1 MTIEA
6 YMNPDFTWPKK
17 LIFFIVA
24 VLAIVVGNLLILAWN
39 KIAEP
44 GKGKGADK
52 RRKDNY
58 YRMSEYFYELIIS
71 ATSVMSFACAYVVLN
86 HVYNLYHGSYQAGAM
101 GTFLYAWENW
111 KDFVLLL
118 MICLSCVLNSL
129 LDKFII
135 PIKGLTRDQ
144 IASVRM
150 LGMFYAIIVLV
161 YLNVI
166 GDESEYAPVMMYY
179 LGLMVGRFVYFDAS
193 FMDFITAMKRTIVR
207 TPLLVLGLAI
217 SGGLSFFGFSAGYLL
232 ERNYYIVGVF
242 YTHVFLLIAVFALHH
257 GRQIY
262 HIIKKK
268 KADGGRRQEHDER
281 EDSDDYADFD

>member
-6 YMNPDFTWPKK
+6 YINPDFTWPKK

-24 VLAIVVGNLLILAWN
+24 LAAIVVGNLLILAWN
-39 KIAEP
+39 RIAEP
-44 GKGKGADK
+44 GKGRSAER

-71 ATSVMSFACAYVVLN
+71 ATSVMFFACAYVVLN
-86 HVYNLYHGSYQAGAM
+86 HVYNLYHGSYQAGFL

-111 KDFVLLL
+111 KDFMLLL

-135 PIKGLTRDQ
+135 PIKGLSRDQ

-150 LGMFYAIIVLV
+150 LGMFYAIVVLL

-166 GDESEYAPVMMYY
+166 GDESEYSPVMMYY

-193 FMDFITAMKRTIVR
+193 FMDFIACMKRTIVR

-242 YTHVFLLIAVFALHH
+242 YTHVFLLIAVFVLHH

-262 HIIKKK
+262 HSINEKKS
-268 KADGGRRQEHDER
+268 DGRKRQEHDGQ